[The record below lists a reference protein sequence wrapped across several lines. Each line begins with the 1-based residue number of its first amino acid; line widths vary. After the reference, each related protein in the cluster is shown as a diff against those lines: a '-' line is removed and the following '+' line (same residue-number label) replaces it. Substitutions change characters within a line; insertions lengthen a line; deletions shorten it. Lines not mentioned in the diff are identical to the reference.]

1 MEQSRRITRGQVRIA
16 SAILT
21 LFGALYTWQA
31 TRLPIG
37 DPVGSEA
44 GGTPM
49 VIGVLWV
56 LFGLYVT
63 LRAPAPAVQ
72 DDEVGTWPS
81 RAMAG
86 RLVAVAALCGAY
98 IVLLPW
104 LGTIATSFLFM
115 TAMARMCGAPWLRAM
130 AASIVLAV
138 AFWTLFVNVL
148 DLSLPT
154 GAFFNALRWG

>member
-1 MEQSRRITRGQVRIA
+1 MEHSRRITRGQVRIA

-37 DPVGSEA
+37 DPIGSEE
-44 GGTPM
+44 GGTPL

-63 LRAPAPAVQ
+63 LKAPEPGAH

-86 RLVAVAALCGAY
+86 RLAAVAALCVAY
-98 IVLLPW
+98 IVMLPW

-115 TAMARMCGAPWLRAM
+115 TAMARMCGAPWLRSM
-130 AASIVLAV
+130 AASLVLAV
-138 AFWTLFVNVL
+138 AFWLLFVDLL